1 VRAVSAFRW
10 AIVTGAMLAPAA
22 LHAQAI
28 DPHTTPPPLPAPS
41 DTQAQA
47 GDQQPLVIQPIDPEG
62 DRPVIPE
69 DQFEAALP
77 PITGDIE
84 APLEPMPEN
93 GPLLP
98 VSPLSGAAQATAPA
112 PAGENQPVDAETQTQ
127 LAQPLP
133 PLSTF
138 DSAPLQTVTD
148 QQNAAK
154 TPEVRYD
161 VTVNGLNA
169 IGLDDEF
176 NSLSA
181 LKDGGGKAENGTM
194 VDARARQDE
203 ALAVRLMKSLGY
215 YDATAISTIEQ
226 VPNQPGRVRVIVS
239 ATPGQLY
246 RLGEI
251 AIKAQPTVPPDL
263 IRDALPL
270 KTGDPIEAAR
280 VQGAE
285 ANVSLTLPQSGY
297 PFAKLGLRDIALD
310 DTTYT
315 GDYTLPVDTGPRSS
329 FGGFQLR
336 GRKPVFDEKHIAL
349 LARFK
354 PGELYDVRRTDDL
367 RKALVATGLF
377 SNVSVR
383 PVATGKPGPDGTQIA
398 DLQVRQVAGPPRT
411 LAATA
416 GYSTGEGFKLEGSWM
431 HRNLFPPEG
440 ALIGTATLGSQEQG
454 ASATFRRSNAG
465 QRDKTFSLTASADH
479 SNYDAFDAFTGTLG
493 IRWAYDSTPIWQKTL
508 TYAYG
513 AELIGTNES
522 VYDFAAGERVRRT
535 YGILALPAQVA
546 FDRSDDL
553 LNPTKGYRLKLSV
566 SPEGAV
572 HGAFRPYAR
581 TMLEASGYYPVKDNL
596 VLAGR
601 VRAGSIFGVDRNDLA
616 PSRRYYG
623 GGGGSVRGYGY
634 QRLGPFDPN
643 GDPVGGRSINEFSIE
658 ARYRFGNYG
667 IVPFFDGGNAYS
679 STFPQF
685 DHLHFGAGIGGRL
698 YTNFGP
704 LRIDVATPL
713 NPRKGDGRIALYI
726 SIGQAF

>member
-1 VRAVSAFRW
+1 
-10 AIVTGAMLAPAA
+10 MLAPATA
-22 LHAQAI
+22 FAQAI
-28 DPHTTPPPLPAPS
+28 DTRTVPPPVL
-41 DTQAQA
+41 AQTVSEA
-47 GDQQPLVIQPIDPEG
+47 EDGQQPQAVAVQQVDPNG
-62 DRPVIPE
+62 DKPVIPDSE
-69 DQFEAALP
+69 FDAALP
-77 PITGDIE
+77 PITDDIE

-98 VSPLSGAAQATAPA
+98 VSPLPTAAGQQADTITEQQQQA
-112 PAGENQPVDAETQTQ
+112 AGEMQ
-127 LAQPLP
+127 QPLP

-138 DSAPLQTVTD
+138 DSAPLQTVAD

-154 TPEVRYD
+154 TPEVHYD
-161 VTVNGLNA
+161 VVVNGLNA
-169 IGLDDEF
+169 IGLDDQF
-176 NSLSA
+176 HDLSA
-181 LKDGGGKAENGTM
+181 LYDGKGKAENGTM
-194 VDARARQDE
+194 VDARAKQDE
-203 ALAVRLMKSLGY
+203 QLAVRLMRSIGY
-215 YDATAISTIEQ
+215 YDATALSTIEQ
-226 VPNQPGRVRVIVS
+226 EPSQPGRVRVIVS

-263 IRDALPL
+263 IRGALTL
-270 KTGDPIEAAR
+270 HGGDPIDAAR

-285 ANVSLTLPQSGY
+285 ANVSLVLPQQGY
-297 PFAKLGLRDIALD
+297 PFAKLGMRDIVLD
-310 DTTYT
+310 DETFT

-329 FGGFQLR
+329 FGAFQLR
-336 GRKPVFDEKHIAL
+336 GNKPVFDEKHIAL

-354 PGELYDVRRTDDL
+354 PGELYDVRQTDDL

-377 SNVSVR
+377 STVSVR
-383 PVATGKPGPDGTQIA
+383 PVKTGQPGPDGTEIA

-416 GYSTGEGFKLEGSWM
+416 GYSTGEGFKLEGSWT

-465 QRDKTFSLTASADH
+465 RRDKTFSLGLALDH
-479 SNYDAFDAFTGTLG
+479 SNYDAYDAFTSTLSV
-493 IRWAYDSTPIWQKTL
+493 RWAYDSTPLWQKKL

-513 AELIGTNES
+513 GELVGTNES
-522 VYDFAAGERVRRT
+522 VYDFDLGKNVRRT
-535 YGILALPAQVA
+535 YGILALPGQVL

-553 LNPTKGYRLKLSV
+553 LNPTKGYRLKFNL
-566 SPEGAV
+566 SPETSVQGAV
-572 HGAFRPYAR
+572 RPYAR
-581 TMLEASGYYPVKDNL
+581 TMVEATGYYPVMDNL

-601 VRAGSIFGVDRNDLA
+601 ARVGSILGIDRDDLA

-643 GDPVGGRSINEFSIE
+643 GDPVGGRSLNEFSIE
-658 ARYRFGNYG
+658 ARYRFGDYG
-667 IVPFFDGGNAYS
+667 IVPFFDGGNAYAS
-679 STFPQF
+679 SMPQF